1 MAEPEKQPETN
12 NENKQPENPPTQE
25 QNPQPENPPTQEQ
38 KPQTENPPTQEQ
50 NPQPENPPKQEEE
63 QKPQPENPPKQEPEN
78 PPKQEPENPP
88 KQEPENPPK
97 QEPENP
103 PKQEPENPPKQ
114 EPENPPKQ
122 EPENPPKKEPENPP
136 KQEPQQP
143 QNPPAQEQNI
153 NPTPTNQNPEPQQ
166 QQDNQEQNRQNEI
179 DNQNQLNENQDN
191 QIQQNEEEDQ
201 DAEMEEQAQEQTN
214 PEQVQNQPLMAQI
227 DKNAAE
233 REKKKFS
240 QGGIEDIQHE
250 IQEITKKIE
259 HEKINLRIT
268 TERLTQKEKTY
279 NELQGKPVQKT
290 KEEIEKERREHKKA
304 VKNHKLSDPIIRKK
318 GKEKEFYDEQVKI
331 QKAYDKNKT
340 DFEKLTCDINELVIG
355 NKDLKQQII
364 DLRKR
369 KVEAMKQLENIKEEN
384 KKNQEELNELLN
396 ENRALK
402 GQIKYKEYKKVVEFG
417 NTQEKNFIEQRDN
430 YEDQY
435 HELIKN
441 YVRRE
446 KETKKEN
453 AKKRQMAL
461 LGSGSNTHFKGMNDK
476 DIEKQIK
483 LLAEEEISDRTPIL
497 DIAIEK
503 WTEINK
509 SKKITLETHY
519 ENCVKIEE
527 AFKKLTN
534 FLGLDNFSELPTV
547 FKKTEQQIS
556 NINFYNEKL
565 DLQIDELEQKRDS
578 IIEKIK
584 LLSGKQTENIS
595 NKSKFKE
602 QKVQSIKVIENLIQ
616 NFEGDMEH
624 KRELFLRIQPITDKY
639 LARLSETY
647 LVDFIPN
654 KANID
659 PDIEYNEQTV
669 NKYMSNVQDYYK
681 LIQSWDEANKAAKT
695 DDNRELD
702 KLREEMKQKL
712 GGFEKNRI
720 ISKKMVTNM
729 KNELKG
735 GMNIEDIIKKA
746 SIEISKQPNLSSSFV
761 SNPYNKSLKHEP
773 NNSSMNNNSQLPT
786 EALNN
791 YNESVLNNRQNSMI
805 MYPNNSSTLHNNS
818 SGQENNKVPEAA

>member
-1 MAEPEKQPETN
+1 MAEPEKKPETN

-25 QNPQPENPPTQEQ
+25 QNPTPENPPTQEQ
-38 KPQTENPPTQEQ
+38 KPQTENPPTEA
-50 NPQPENPPKQEEE
+50 PKTQPENPPTQE
-63 QKPQPENPPKQEPEN
+63 QKPQPENPPKQEPEQTQ
-78 PPKQEPENPP
+78 PQPENPP
-88 KQEPENPPK
+88 KQEPEQKP
-97 QEPENP
+97 QQPENP
-103 PKQEPENPPKQ
+103 PP
-114 EPENPPKQ
+114 
-122 EPENPPKKEPENPP
+122 
-136 KQEPQQP
+136 
-143 QNPPAQEQNI
+143 QEQNT

-166 QQDNQEQNRQNEI
+166 QQDNQEQNKPNEI
-179 DNQNQLNENQDN
+179 DNQNQPNENQDN
-191 QIQQNEEEDQ
+191 NIQQNEEEDQ

-214 PEQVQNQPLMAQI
+214 PEQEQKQSLMTQM

-290 KEEIEKERREHKKA
+290 KEEIEKERKEHKKA

-318 GKEKEFYDEQVKI
+318 GKEKEFYDEQIKI

-369 KVEAMKQLENIKEEN
+369 KVEAMKQLESIKEEN
-384 KKNQEELNELLN
+384 KKNQEELNEILK
-396 ENRALK
+396 ENQALK
-402 GQIKYKEYKKVVEFG
+402 DQIKYKEYKKVVDFG

-565 DLQIDELEQKRDS
+565 DLQIDELEQRRDS

-602 QKVQSIKVIENLIQ
+602 QKKQSIKVIENLIQ

-659 PDIEYNEQTV
+659 PDIDYNEQTV

-681 LIQSWDEANKAAKT
+681 LIQSWDEANKAAKG

-720 ISKKMVTNM
+720 ISKKMVTTM

-746 SIEISKQPNLSSSFV
+746 SLEISKQPNLNSSFV

-791 YNESVLNNRQNSMI
+791 YNESALNNRQNSMI

>member
-1 MAEPEKQPETN
+1 MAEPEKQPEAN

-38 KPQTENPPTQEQ
+38 KPQTETPPTQEQ
-50 NPQPENPPKQEEE
+50 
-63 QKPQPENPPKQEPEN
+63 KPEPEN
-78 PPKQEPENPP
+78 PPKQEPEQKPQEENPP
-88 KQEPENPPK
+88 KQAEPENPPK
-97 QEPENP
+97 QEPEQKP
-103 PKQEPENPPKQ
+103 QEENPPKQ
-114 EPENPPKQ
+114 EPEQK
-122 EPENPPKKEPENPP
+122 
-136 KQEPQQP
+136 PQQP
-143 QNPPAQEQNI
+143 PENPPAQEQNT

-166 QQDNQEQNRQNEI
+166 QENQEQNKPNEI
-179 DNQNQLNENQDN
+179 DNQNQPNENQDN
-191 QIQQNEEEDQ
+191 QIPPNEEEDQ
-201 DAEMEEQAQEQTN
+201 DAEMEEQAQQQTN
-214 PEQVQNQPLMAQI
+214 PEQDQNQPLVTQI
-227 DKNAAE
+227 DKNEAE

-290 KEEIEKERREHKKA
+290 KEEIEKERRDHKKA

-318 GKEKEFYDEQVKI
+318 GKEKEFYDNQVKI

-384 KKNQEELNELLN
+384 KKNQEELDELLK
-396 ENRALK
+396 ENKALK
-402 GQIKYKEYKKVVEFG
+402 DQIKYKEYKKVVDFG
-417 NTQEKNFIEQRDN
+417 NAQEKNFIEQRDN

-565 DLQIDELEQKRDS
+565 DLQIDELEQRRDS

-602 QKVQSIKVIENLIQ
+602 QKQQSIKVIENLIQ

-659 PDIEYNEQTV
+659 PDIDYNEQTV

-681 LIQSWDEANKAAKT
+681 LIQSWDEANKSAKG

-720 ISKKMVTNM
+720 ISKKLVTSM

-746 SIEISKQPNLSSSFV
+746 SLEISRQPNLNASFA

>member
-38 KPQTENPPTQEQ
+38 QPQGENPPPQEQ
-50 NPQPENPPKQEEE
+50 QPQPENPPKQEQE
-63 QKPQPENPPKQEPEN
+63 QKPQEENPPKQEPEKK
-78 PPKQEPENPP
+78 PQEENPP
-88 KQEPENPPK
+88 KQEPEQKP
-97 QEPENP
+97 QENP
-103 PKQEPENPPKQ
+103 PKQPE
-114 EPENPPKQ
+114 
-122 EPENPPKKEPENPP
+122 
-136 KQEPQQP
+136 
-143 QNPPAQEQNI
+143 NPPAQEQNN
-153 NPTPTNQNPEPQQ
+153 NPSPSNQNPEPQQ
-166 QQDNQEQNRQNEI
+166 QQENQEQNKQNEI
-179 DNQNQLNENQDN
+179 DNQNQQNENQDN

-201 DAEMEEQAQEQTN
+201 DAEMEEQAQEQAN
-214 PEQVQNQPLMAQI
+214 EQEQQPLMNQM

-290 KEEIEKERREHKKA
+290 KEEIEKERRDHKKA

-318 GKEKEFYDEQVKI
+318 GKEKEFYDEQIKI

-384 KKNQEELNELLN
+384 KKNQEELDEILN
-396 ENRALK
+396 ENKALK
-402 GQIKYKEYKKVVEFG
+402 DQIKYKEYKKVVEFG

-519 ENCVKIEE
+519 ENCIKIEE

-565 DLQIDELEQKRDS
+565 DLQIDELEQRRDS

-595 NKSKFKE
+595 NKSKFQE
-602 QKVQSIKVIENLIQ
+602 QKQQSIKVIENLIQ
-616 NFEGDMEH
+616 KFEGDMEH
-624 KRELFLRIQPITDKY
+624 KRDLFLRIQPITDKY
-639 LARLSETY
+639 LSRLSETY

-659 PDIEYNEQTV
+659 PDIDYNEQTV

-681 LIQSWDEANKAAKT
+681 LIQSWDEANKSAKT

-720 ISKKMVTNM
+720 ISKKLVTSM
-729 KNELKG
+729 KNELKS

-746 SIEISKQPNLSSSFV
+746 SIEISKQSNLNASFA

-773 NNSSMNNNSQLPT
+773 NNNSSMNNNSQLPT
-786 EALNN
+786 EAMNN
-791 YNESVLNNRQNSMI
+791 INESAFNNRQSSMI